1 MGTRQAP
8 AAQDHTAPHEDYG
21 AIQAFHLNDLPVP
34 PIAVPGISYRYLL
47 PGEEAQLAAAM
58 GLLPQAVQAR
68 LAPGGKAVLA
78 LDGQGR
84 IACYG
89 WVRYDAIRIDDIAL
103 LLPLP
108 SGHAYIWDCL
118 TLPEYRGHHIFPGL
132 LRFLLEALRQE
143 GMHEA
148 WAGVAPGNTAS
159 MRAFARA
166 GFRHIAD
173 VEVTRDRVRLQ
184 IKREALAEEAGLL
197 QRLPD
202 R

>member
-1 MGTRQAP
+1 MGTRQAL
-8 AAQDHTAPHEDYG
+8 AAQDHG
-21 AIQAFHLNDLPVP
+21 AIQAFHLDGRPVP

-47 PGEEAQLAAAM
+47 PGEETALAAAM
-58 GLLPQAVQAR
+58 GVQTR
-68 LAPGGKAVLA
+68 VVQDRFAPRGKVALA
-78 LDGQGR
+78 LDEQRR
-84 IACYG
+84 IAGYG

-108 SGHAYIWDCL
+108 SGHAYIWDCM
-118 TLPEYRGHHIFPGL
+118 TLPRWRGRHVFPGL

-173 VEVTRDRVRLQ
+173 VVVARDRPLLRL
-184 IKREALAEEAGLL
+184 KREVLAEESGLL
-197 QRLPD
+197 LQD
-202 R
+202 